1 MGIKDFSLSKNQ
13 LRSSYLTSIV
23 SMALVIFLL
32 GLLAF
37 IILNGTI
44 LTDYIKENI
53 GISVFIN
60 DNARDVEI
68 VAFQKELD
76 ASAYVKSTE
85 FISKEKAA
93 RDFQQEL
100 GQDFVSFIGYNPL
113 LPSIEVKLHAA
124 YTHEDSLLAIT
135 SRIQN
140 NPIVKEVFYQQNL
153 ISQLN
158 ENIRKLSM
166 VLALFCALMLI
177 ISIALINNTIRL
189 IIYSRRFIIHTMQLV
204 GATPA
209 FVHKPFIIKG
219 ILHGIYGS
227 LLAAAMLSG
236 VIYIALDQVPEF
248 IFLAQWDVILIV
260 FAGMF
265 LAGIL
270 FSAIFTFL
278 SVNKYL
284 RVKTDR
290 LYI

>member
-100 GQDFVSFIGYNPL
+100 GQDFVNFIGYNPL

-158 ENIRKLSM
+158 ENIRKLSV

-204 GATPA
+204 GATPV

-227 LLAAAMLSG
+227 LLATAMLSG

>member
-166 VLALFCALMLI
+166 VLALFCTLMLI

-227 LLAAAMLSG
+227 LLAAALLSG

-265 LAGIL
+265 LIGIL